1 MEMGRAIQAIMAQAP
16 PMIAAYKADVT
27 ARGLGFTADDLAAV
41 AASAAAHPNPPVS
54 DDPAADAAA
63 MQRAQE
69 MAMAAVYPVTGF
81 DPADPRLAPVGMS
94 LPAYAVAAKAVG
106 WANDDDD
113 LIERVCA
120 ALGVT
125 REDYD
130 RAGAHW
136 TEVLKTDM
144 PVATLYGQLFA
155 NVGDL
160 PAKA

>member
-1 MEMGRAIQAIMAQAP
+1 
-16 PMIAAYKADVT
+16 
-27 ARGLGFTADDLAAV
+27 
-41 AASAAAHPNPPVS
+41 
-54 DDPAADAAA
+54 